1 MPYRMWSVRLSCLQ
15 PDCYGKSLTACG
27 LHKNVRQV
35 LALDGFYSM
44 ATEYLEC
51 GKCHKKYIGW
61 SDAVLQQLDV
71 SHCSYFPAILT
82 YKCVVSLK
90 LLITLCTL

>member
-1 MPYRMWSVRLSCLQ
+1 VARVI
-15 PDCYGKSLTACG
+15 
-27 LHKNVRQV
+27 
-35 LALDGFYSM
+35 
-44 ATEYLEC
+44 
-51 GKCHKKYIGW
+51 KKYIGW

-90 LLITLCTL
+90 LLITLCTLQ